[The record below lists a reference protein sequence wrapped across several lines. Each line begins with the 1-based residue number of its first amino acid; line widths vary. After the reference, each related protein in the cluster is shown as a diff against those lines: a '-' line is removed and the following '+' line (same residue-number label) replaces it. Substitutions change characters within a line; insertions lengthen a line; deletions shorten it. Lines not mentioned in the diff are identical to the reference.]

1 MIQSKVAM
9 GGIGGSVAIILVW
22 VFKLLTGIDPPE
34 MVVQAF
40 TTVCGFIAGY
50 LTAHAPEPINLTE
63 VQK

>member
-22 VFKLLTGIDPPE
+22 VFKLATGIEPPE

-40 TTVCGFIAGY
+40 TTVCGFVAGY
-50 LTAHAPEPINLTE
+50 FTAHGPALIELKE
-63 VQK
+63 VVK